1 MRKTL
6 KKELVELSVADLQVR
21 AVEIRKE
28 LFVLRMKKF
37 SAPVKDVH
45 MMRNLRKDLAC
56 VLTFIQQKQ
65 S

>member
-1 MRKTL
+1 MRKVL
-6 KKELVELSVADLQVR
+6 KKELIELSVVELQER

-37 SAPVKDVH
+37 SAPIKDVH
-45 MMRNLRKDLAC
+45 MMRNLRKSLAC
-56 VLTFIQQKQ
+56 VLTFMQQKQ

>member
-6 KKELVELSVADLQVR
+6 KKELMELSVADLQAR

-28 LFVLRMKKF
+28 LFVLRMKRF

-45 MMRNLRKDLAC
+45 MMRKLRKSLAC
-56 VLTFIQQKQ
+56 TLTYIQQKQ